1 MDEKTIKALLTV
13 AGSSSDPDAVD
24 GVLQVQELI
33 KERNAFEAELASVKA
48 KAESDATEYKER
60 LDKATRDMAHIIAT
74 VGITKR
80 EPEKTSTDRAE
91 AYRKHNAGI
100 Y

>member
-33 KERNAFEAELASVKA
+33 KERNAFELELKAVKEKAAADAE
-48 KAESDATEYKER
+48 EYKER
-60 LDKATRDMAHIIAT
+60 LDKATRDMAHIIANT
-74 VGITKR
+74 GITKR
-80 EPEKTSTDRAE
+80 EPEKTHTSREE